1 MRRLTLP
8 LVAALLIAAAHSA
21 YAQQLTWGVRGGLN
35 LATASVEGSLFAED
49 VGSRTGFHVGILGI
63 VDISKNFALE
73 TDILYSQKGF
83 GTGDGDVSLSLN
95 YFEIP
100 VMAIIRIPGS
110 VSPHLYLGVELSLE
124 SGCTVSSGAL
134 QDVSCDDIRAEN
146 ARVPRTK
153 GADSGLMFGA
163 GVTVDVGFTS
173 LLIDI
178 LYDYGL
184 TDISELTEEIDSIKT
199 RTLFL
204 SVGATWPIGS
214 TGG

>member
-21 YAQQLTWGVRGGLN
+21 PAQQLTWGVRGGLN
-35 LATASVEGSLFAED
+35 LATADVGGSLFAQD
-49 VGSRTGFHVGILGI
+49 VGGRTGFHAGILGI
-63 VDISKNFALE
+63 VDISENFALE
-73 TDILYSQKGF
+73 TDVLYSQKGF

-100 VMAIIRIPGS
+100 VMAVIRIPGS

-173 LLIDI
+173 LLIDV

-184 TDISELTEEIDSIKT
+184 TDISEPTEEIDSIKT
-199 RTLFL
+199 RTLLL